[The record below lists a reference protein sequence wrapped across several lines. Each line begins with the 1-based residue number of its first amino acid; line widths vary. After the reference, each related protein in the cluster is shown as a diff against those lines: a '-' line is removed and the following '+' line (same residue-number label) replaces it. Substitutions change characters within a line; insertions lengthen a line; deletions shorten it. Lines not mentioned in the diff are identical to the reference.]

1 MFSKVQGVAGF
12 GEEDATMKRA
22 TITEIRIEEGYSGAG
37 REINNLTVQIKPFSK
52 LILCLP
58 VGDFCCVV
66 LITVVCFL
74 EQVD

>member
-1 MFSKVQGVAGF
+1 MLSKVQGVAGF

-37 REINNLTVQIKPFSK
+37 EGNKQFNRSNKPFSK